1 MFCSRNNITTTR
13 HNNFIVRINSINYTV
28 QQVAKA
34 NLSGAEEQLTVK
46 V

>member
-1 MFCSRNNITTTR
+1 MFCSHNNITTTR
-13 HNNFIVRINSINYTV
+13 HNFIVRIKSINYTV

-34 NLSGAEEQLTVK
+34 NLSGAEEQLIVR